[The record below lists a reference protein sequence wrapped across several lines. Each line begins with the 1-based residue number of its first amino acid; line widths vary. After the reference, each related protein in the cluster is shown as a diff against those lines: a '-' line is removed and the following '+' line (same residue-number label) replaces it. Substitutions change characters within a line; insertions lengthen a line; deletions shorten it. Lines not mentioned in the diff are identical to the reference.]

1 MGAPGKRP
9 PQPRTSGQAAASVGE
24 RGPDVGPCEV
34 VALEQQQLVEV
45 MRGKAVAQSE
55 LGGMARPKRWNALNH
70 HDPPGDPRRGGS
82 IAYDAM
88 RGWFVNLLRLF
99 RPLRRLQLLGILTH

>member
-1 MGAPGKRP
+1 M
-9 PQPRTSGQAAASVGE
+9 
-24 RGPDVGPCEV
+24 
-34 VALEQQQLVEV
+34 

-55 LGGMARPKRWNALNH
+55 LGGMRPWRKRWNALNH
-70 HDPPGDPRRGGS
+70 HDPRGDPRRGGN

-99 RPLRRLQLLGILTH
+99 RPLRRLQLLRILTH